1 MKSKIVKLCLEDYL
15 FKTYHFLVEV
25 NVEESAINAFENE
38 SNQDNITKKTLY
50 LTLHIVRHFGERM

>member
-1 MKSKIVKLCLEDYL
+1 MKSKIIKLCLEDYL
-15 FKTYHFLVEV
+15 FRTYHFLVEV

-50 LTLHIVRHFGERM
+50 LTLHIVPHFGERM